1 MRAAFPIVDEP
12 EPAMRFRTQ
21 LFSSLSLNRLL
32 SRFSVRTRIIALAL
46 APLVGFAANAVTYS
60 AGEREVDAAFETVDH
75 AHRLADASRDL
86 RNAIALMRIAVKDFA
101 RERDTSLDAFPQSL
115 DLANRS
121 LDTIAMLVGADGAAQ
136 MLDLR
141 EELTSIGS
149 NYTDLLNRQRVLGLT
164 ENDGLRAALNN
175 SGIRIEAAINDS
187 LSWLAP
193 SEARRI
199 VVLLLNMRHHEAEYR
214 LNPSELTRTQFTTAY
229 REFVRIFEGV
239 EGAPEMKNKLASE
252 MKDYHDIFADWVAL
266 TDRTNPL
273 RAIIDIDSQNLL
285 PRATAIIETANRAAT
300 TASERLAASQ
310 ARTRSGLIAAGLIM
324 AILGLAFSW
333 YIGRSISG
341 PLQNLAGAMKRLAAG
356 ETSAQIPDTRA
367 RDEIGAMART
377 VLVFRDSMIERQ
389 NLAAIQGEQSR
400 AREARSDSIAAA
412 IRRFE
417 TSAGDALGKLRVASQ
432 DLEQSSTALNKTA
445 DTVSAGAHGA
455 ERSATAASGNVASA
469 ANSIEELATSIDAIA
484 AQANQSNDVAAR
496 AVKEAQRTVKT
507 MADLDQA
514 ATRIGEVVGLIQAIA
529 GQTNLLALNA
539 TIEAARAG
547 EAGRGFAVVAAEV
560 KSLAAQTAKATE
572 EIADQVG
579 GIQTAAAGT
588 ALAIEQVNTIIGD
601 MAAIAT
607 AVAATVEQQNA
618 AVAMIAEGVSRAS
631 DEARTGAE
639 AMSRVAGV
647 AVDARSTAAGVK
659 ELADAVAVEA
669 GSIDDEIR
677 RFLNDVQAA

>member
-1 MRAAFPIVDEP
+1 
-12 EPAMRFRTQ
+12 MRFRTQ

-101 RERDTSLDAFPQSL
+101 RDRDTSLDAFPQSL

-417 TSAGDALGKLRVASQ
+417 TSAGDALGKLRAASQ

-445 DTVSAGAHGA
+445 DTVSAEAHGA

-647 AVDARSTAAGVK
+647 TVDARSTAAGVK

-669 GSIDDEIR
+669 GSIGDEIR

>member
-1 MRAAFPIVDEP
+1 
-12 EPAMRFRTQ
+12 MRFRTR
-21 LFSSLSLNRLL
+21 LFSALSLNRLL
-32 SRFSVRTRIIALAL
+32 TRFSVRTRVIVLAL
-46 APLVGFAANAVTYS
+46 APLVGFAANTLTYT
-60 AGEREVDAAFETVDH
+60 AGEREVGSAFETVDR

-101 RERDTSLDAFPQSL
+101 RERGSSLEAFPQSL

-121 LDTIAMLVGADGAAQ
+121 LDTIALHASADAAAQ
-136 MLDLR
+136 MLTLRDDLM
-141 EELTSIGS
+141 TIGR
-149 NYTDLLNRQRVLGLT
+149 NYADLHNIQRVLGLT
-164 ENDGLRAALNN
+164 DNEGLRGALKT
-175 SGIRIEAAINDS
+175 SGNRIEAAINDS
-187 LSWLAP
+187 LSWLADA
-193 SEARRI
+193 EARRI
-199 VVLLLNMRHHEAEYR
+199 MVILLNMRHHEAEYR
-214 LNPSELTRTQFTTAY
+214 LISSELTRTQFEATY
-229 REFVRIFEGV
+229 REFVQVSERI
-239 EGAPEMKNKLASE
+239 EGAPGRKDKLVGE
-252 MKDYHDIFADWVAL
+252 IRDYHDAFMDWVAL
-266 TDRTNPL
+266 NDRTAPL

-285 PRATAIIETANRAAT
+285 PRAAAIIAAANRAAT
-300 TASERLAASQ
+300 TASDRLAAAQ
-310 ARTRSGLIAAGLIM
+310 VRTREGIILAGLVM

-333 YIGRSISG
+333 YVGRSITG
-341 PLQNLAGAMKRLAAG
+341 PLHDLAGAMKRLAAG
-356 ETSAQIPDTRA
+356 ETAARIPSIDQ
-367 RDEIGAMART
+367 RDEIGGMART

-389 NLAAIQGEQSR
+389 ELAETQSEHSR

-412 IRRFE
+412 IHRFE
-417 TSAGDALGKLRVASQ
+417 ASSGDALGKLRAASL
-432 DLEQSSTALNKTA
+432 DLEQSSTVLNKTA
-445 DTVSAGAHGA
+445 DIVSAEAQGAQRG
-455 ERSATAASGNVASA
+455 ATAASSNVASA
-469 ANSIEELATSIDAIA
+469 ANSIEELATSIEAIA
-484 AQANQSNDVAAR
+484 AQANHSNDVAAR
-496 AVKEAQRTVKT
+496 AVSEAQRTVKT

-588 ALAIEQVNTIIGD
+588 AMAIEQVNTIIGD

-618 AVAMIAEGVSRAS
+618 AVAVIAEGVSRAS

-647 AVDARSTAAGVK
+647 TIDARSTAAGVK

-677 RFLNDVQAA
+677 RFLNDVRAA

>member
-1 MRAAFPIVDEP
+1 
-12 EPAMRFRTQ
+12 MRFRTQ
-21 LFSSLSLNRLL
+21 LLSSLSLNRLL
-32 SRFSVRTRIIALAL
+32 TRFSVRTRIIVLAL
-46 APLVGFAANAVTYS
+46 APLVGFAANAFTYS
-60 AGEREVDAAFETVDH
+60 AGEREVDDAFVTVDH

-101 RERDTSLDAFPQSL
+101 RQRDTQLDAFPQSL

-121 LDTIAMLVGADGAAQ
+121 LDTIAMLVDADGASE
-136 MLDLR
+136 MLMLR
-141 EELTSIGS
+141 DELIGIGR
-149 NYTDLLNRQRVLGLT
+149 NYTDLHDTQRVLGLT

-175 SGIRIEAAINDS
+175 SGVRIEAAINDS
-187 LSWLAP
+187 LSWLAA

-214 LNPSELTRTQFTTAY
+214 LNPSELTRMQFTTAY
-229 REFVRIFEGV
+229 REFVKDFDGI
-239 EGAPEMKNKLASE
+239 EGAPEKKNKLASE
-252 MKDYHDIFADWVAL
+252 MKDYHDIFLDWVTL

-310 ARTRSGLIAAGLIM
+310 ARTRSGLIAAGLAM

-333 YIGRSISG
+333 YVGRSISG
-341 PLQNLAGAMKRLAAG
+341 PLQDLAAAMKRLAAG
-356 ETSAQIPDTRA
+356 ETSAQIPDSGA
-367 RDEIGAMART
+367 RDEIGDMART

-389 NLAAIQGEQSR
+389 KLTAIQGEQSR

-417 TSAGDALGKLRVASQ
+417 TSAGDALGKLRAASL
-432 DLEQSSTALNKTA
+432 DLEQNSTALNKTA
-445 DTVSAGAHGA
+445 DTVSAEAQGA

-496 AVKEAQRTVKT
+496 AVTEAQRTVKT

-514 ATRIGEVVGLIQAIA
+514 ANRIGEVVGLIQAIA

-588 ALAIEQVNTIIGD
+588 ALAIEQVNTIIRD
-601 MAAIAT
+601 MASIAT

-618 AVAMIAEGVSRAS
+618 AVALIAEGVSRAS
-631 DEARTGAE
+631 DDARTGAE

>member
-1 MRAAFPIVDEP
+1 
-12 EPAMRFRTQ
+12 MRFRLQ
-21 LFSSLSLNRLL
+21 LFSLLSLNRLL
-32 SRFSVRTRIIALAL
+32 TRFSVRTRIIVLAV
-46 APLVGFAANAVTYS
+46 APLVGLTANAAIYS
-60 AGEREVDAAFETVDH
+60 VGEREVDEAFQTVDH
-75 AHRLADASRDL
+75 AHRLADASRDF
-86 RNAIALMRIAVKDFA
+86 RNSIALMRIALKDFA
-101 RERDTSLDAFPQSL
+101 RERNSSADAFPQAL

-121 LDTIAMLVGADGAAQ
+121 LDTIAMLVGSDGASQ
-136 MLDLR
+136 MLALR
-141 EELTSIGS
+141 DDMITVGTNYAELHNT
-149 NYTDLLNRQRVLGLT
+149 QRILGLT
-164 ENDGLRAALNN
+164 ENEGLRAALNN
-175 SGIRIEAAINDS
+175 SGARIEAAINDS

-199 VVLLLNMRHHEAEYR
+199 VVVLLNMRHHEAEYR
-214 LNPSELTRTQFTTAY
+214 LNPTELTRVLFDGAY
-229 REFVRIFEGV
+229 RDFVRLFGGI
-239 EGAPEMKNKLASE
+239 EGAPEKKDKLADE
-252 MKDYHDIFADWVAL
+252 IKDYHDIFLDWVAL
-266 TDRTNPL
+266 NDRTNPL
-273 RAIIDIDSQNLL
+273 RTIIDIDSQNLL
-285 PRATAIIETANRAAT
+285 PRATAIIEAANRAAT

-310 ARTRSGLIAAGLIM
+310 AQTRGGLIAAGITM

-333 YIGRSISG
+333 YVGRSITG
-341 PLQNLAGAMKRLAAG
+341 PLHNLAGSMKRLAAG
-356 ETSAQIPDTRA
+356 ETTVQIPDTGA
-367 RDEIGAMART
+367 RDEIGDMART
-377 VLVFRDSMIERQ
+377 VLVFRDSMIERHK
-389 NLAAIQGEQSR
+389 LASIQSEHSR
-400 AREARSDSIAAA
+400 AREARSDSITAA

-417 TSAGDALGKLRVASQ
+417 TSAAAALGKLRTASLE
-432 DLEQSSTALNKTA
+432 LEQNSAALNRTA
-445 DTVSAGAHGA
+445 DTVSAEAQGA
-455 ERSATAASGNVASA
+455 ERSATAASGNVAGA

-496 AVKEAQRTVKT
+496 AVTEAQRTVKT
-507 MADLDQA
+507 MADLDHA

-560 KSLAAQTAKATE
+560 KSLAAQTARATE

-588 ALAIEQVNTIIGD
+588 ALAIEQVNTIIRD

-607 AVAATVEQQNA
+607 SVAATVEQQNA
-618 AVAMIAEGVSRAS
+618 AVAVIAEGVSRAS
-631 DEARTGAE
+631 DDARTGAE

-677 RFLNDVQAA
+677 RFLNDVRAA